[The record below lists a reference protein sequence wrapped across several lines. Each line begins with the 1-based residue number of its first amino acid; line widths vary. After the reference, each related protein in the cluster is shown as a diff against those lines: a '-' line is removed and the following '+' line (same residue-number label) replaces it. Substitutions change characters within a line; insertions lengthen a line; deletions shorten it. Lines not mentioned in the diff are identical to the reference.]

1 MQLNK
6 RDFNY
11 VCLAIILRREKEVI
25 RQAFAGQNG
34 ELGRVL
40 VKCLRKRVGGPGLI
54 NACNISRAKSE
65 GKDAEGK
72 EGVARL

>member
-1 MQLNK
+1 M
-6 RDFNY
+6 
-11 VCLAIILRREKEVI
+11 I